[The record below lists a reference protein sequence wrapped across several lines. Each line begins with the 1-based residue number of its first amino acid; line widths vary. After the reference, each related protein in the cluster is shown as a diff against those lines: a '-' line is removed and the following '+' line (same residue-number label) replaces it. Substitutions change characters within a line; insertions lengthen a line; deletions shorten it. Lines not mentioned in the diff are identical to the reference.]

1 MYKKNALFFVLDEP
15 MSTYDA
21 EAEYQLYKKYEALLF
36 GKASIFISHRLSSC
50 KLSDRIILLDRGMVI
65 EEGSHSEL
73 MSSETQYKRMFELQ
87 ARQYNWEDD
96 DNGE

>member
-1 MYKKNALFFVLDEP
+1 M
-15 MSTYDA
+15 
-21 EAEYQLYKKYEALLF
+21 
-36 GKASIFISHRLSSC
+36 
-50 KLSDRIILLDRGMVI
+50 SDRIILLDRGMVI